1 MEFYTIIQKS
11 AIIDLNDIQYSI
23 FEWKILNIVT
33 FINGLI
39 YHNDNLITFYFEINE
54 TIYNFKLN
62 YIINKWVLE
71 FDETTSNFDETHYK
85 ILDMVDIINCEI
97 DKLPHSKYPNQM
109 FDMIEKQIESTDFD

>member
-1 MEFYTIIQKS
+1 MEFYTIIKKS
-11 AIIDLNDIQYSI
+11 TIVLNDIQYSI

-33 FINGLI
+33 FINALI

-62 YIINKWVLE
+62 YVINKWILE

-97 DKLPHSKYPNQM
+97 DKLPHSRYPNQM
-109 FDMIEKQIESTDFD
+109 FDMIEKQIEHTDFD